1 MHREHTIH
9 EYDRQLGELK
19 AMAID
24 LRNILLSMLE
34 SIADCFRTER
44 VSVLKNVIELSA
56 EIIRLKEKL
65 DRESVVIV
73 SLRQPVASDLRL
85 LVATLQQ
92 GTHLESI
99 GRYCVNVCNRLAEID
114 GSAGY
119 PFATEFG
126 MVIEGLVSMLKL
138 EIQSYVDE
146 NDETAAQ
153 VAIGDRDIDLRYS
166 LLVKRLIEAAGGA
179 APLDPHGLMKLHS
192 VIKNAERIGDH
203 ITELARLDAYMVS
216 GTHRSERRE
225 GVRGVLFLCVHN
237 ARRSQLAHGLARKLF
252 SDTISVMSAGSEPAE
267 SVDPFVAEALLE
279 AGADPSGLY
288 PKSVAGIPL
297 GQVDM
302 VIAVCKEEVCVDI
315 PGIPVHLSWDMANP
329 EEATLETMRELRDR
343 IELKI
348 RETGQ
353 RYGLMRPT
361 EGD

>member
-19 AMAID
+19 SVAIE
-24 LRNILLSMLE
+24 LRNVLLAMLE
-34 SIADCFRTER
+34 GIAEGFRTER
-44 VSVLKNVIELSA
+44 VSAFTKVIELSG
-56 EIIRLKEKL
+56 EIDRLKEKL

-85 LVATLQQ
+85 LIATLQQ

-114 GSAGY
+114 GSSGY
-119 PFATEFG
+119 PLSADFAR
-126 MVIEGLVSMLKL
+126 VIEALVSMLKL
-138 EIQSYVDE
+138 EIESYVDE
-146 NDETAAQ
+146 NDVTAAQ
-153 VAIGDRDIDLRYS
+153 VVLEDREIDLRYS
-166 LLVKRLIEAAGGA
+166 LIVKRLIEAAGGN

-203 ITELARLDAYMVS
+203 VTELARLDAYMVS
-216 GTHRSERRE
+216 GTHRSEIRE

-237 ARRSQLAHGLARKLF
+237 ARRSQLAHGLARKMF
-252 SDTISVMSAGSEPAE
+252 SDNISVMSAGSEPAD
-267 SVDPFVAEALLE
+267 SIDPFVAEALIE
-279 AGADPSGLY
+279 AGANPEGLY

-302 VIAVCKEEVCVDI
+302 VITVCKEEVCVDI

-329 EEATLETMRELRDR
+329 EETTMETIRELRDR

-348 RETGQ
+348 REMGQ
-353 RYGLMRPT
+353 RYGLLRSP
-361 EGD
+361 EGA